1 MPFSLP
7 TLPDVR
13 RNNRDNLAAFLKGA
27 DASVPNDALRVL
39 SDMNAGGAFL
49 NLKYLAWLARN
60 FLPDLAEKSWLDRWA
75 AILFGGRKAA
85 TFASGTITVTGTA
98 GTLLPAGSPL
108 ATSDGIQYQT
118 AADVY
123 LSALATPVA
132 VTCLTAGA
140 IGNRDAG
147 APLSISVA
155 VSNVS
160 AQATVVLIDGGA
172 DTESDDDLRVR
183 ILLRI
188 RNPPM
193 GGCATDYEQ
202 WTLSLPGV
210 SRVWVAP
217 MEMGVGTVT
226 VRFACDQLRASNDSL
241 PTLDDCALVRAY
253 LDTVRPVTVADLF
266 VVPAI
271 PQGIGP
277 RILNLSNDTPSM
289 RLAIEAALQGMLL
302 EKAAPGQT
310 IFACW
315 ISDAI
320 TEAAGDATFD
330 LVTGDFAMTS
340 KGALASLRA
349 AFGGGIAFT

>member
-1 MPFSLP
+1 MPFNLPDLP
-7 TLPDVR
+7 TVR
-13 RNNRDNLAAFLKGA
+13 RQNRDFLAAFLEGA
-27 DASVPNDALRVL
+27 DASVPNSALRVL
-39 SDMNAGGAFL
+39 SDQNAGGAFL
-49 NLKYLAWLARN
+49 NLKYLQWLAKN
-60 FLPDLAEKSWLDRWA
+60 FLPDLAEKGWLDRWA
-75 AILFGGRKAA
+75 NILFGGRKAA
-85 TFASGTITVTGTA
+85 TFASGTITVTGTPGVKLA
-98 GTLLPAGSPL
+98 AGSIL
-108 ATSDGIQYQT
+108 ATSDGVEYQT

-123 LSALATPVA
+123 LSAAATPVA

-140 IGNRDAG
+140 IGNRDPG
-147 APLSISVA
+147 ALLSLTIA
-155 VSNVS
+155 VSSVD

-217 MEMGVGTVT
+217 MEMGIGTVT
-226 VRFACDQLRASNDSL
+226 VRFACDVLRASNDGL
-241 PTLDDCALVRAY
+241 PTPDDCAMAKAY

-266 VVPAI
+266 VLAAI
-271 PQGIGP
+271 PQGIVP
-277 RILNLSNDTPSM
+277 RILNLTDTSPSTK
-289 RLAIEAALQGMLL
+289 LAIGASLQAMLL

-320 TEAAGDATFD
+320 TEAVGDATFD
-330 LVTGDFAMTS
+330 LATGDFAMANAGSIAT
-340 KGALASLRA
+340 LRQQ
-349 AFGGGIAFT
+349 FGGGIAFT

>member
-1 MPFSLP
+1 MPFNLPDLP
-7 TLPDVR
+7 TVR
-13 RNNRDNLAAFLKGA
+13 RSNRDNLAAFLEGA
-27 DASVPNDALRVL
+27 DASVPNNALRVL

-60 FLPDLAEKSWLDRWA
+60 FLPDLAEKGWLDRWA
-75 AILFGGRKAA
+75 DILFGGRKAA
-85 TFASGTITVTGTA
+85 TFATGTVTVTGTA

-108 ATSDGIQYQT
+108 AATDGTEYQT

-123 LSALATPVA
+123 LSATATPVA

-147 APLSISVA
+147 APLSITVA
-155 VSNVS
+155 ASNVN

-188 RNPPM
+188 RNSPM

-226 VRFACDQLRASNDSL
+226 VRFACDQLRAGNDGL
-241 PTLDDCALVRAY
+241 PTLDDCALAKAY

-266 VVPAI
+266 VVPWI
-271 PQGIGP
+271 PQGIVP
-277 RILNLSNDTPSM
+277 RILNLSNDSPSM
-289 RLAIEAALQGMLL
+289 RLAIEASIQAMLL
-302 EKAAPGQT
+302 DKAAPGQT

-315 ISDAI
+315 MSDAI
-320 TEAAGDATFD
+320 TEVVGDATFD
-330 LVTGDFAMTS
+330 LATGDFVMANAGS
-340 KGALASLRA
+340 VASLRPQYR
-349 AFGGGIAFT
+349 GGLAFT

>member
-1 MPFSLP
+1 MPFDLPDLP
-7 TLPDVR
+7 TVR
-13 RNNRDNLAAFLKGA
+13 RGNRDNLAAFLEGA
-27 DASVPNDALRVL
+27 DASVPNSALRVL

-49 NLKYLAWLARN
+49 NLKYLQWCARN
-60 FLPDLAEKSWLDRWA
+60 FLPDLAEKGWLDRWA
-75 AILFGGRKAA
+75 NILFGGRKAA
-85 TFASGTITVTGTA
+85 TFASGTITVTGSPGA
-98 GTLLPAGSPL
+98 LLPAGSPL

-123 LSALATPVA
+123 LSGRATPVA

-140 IGNRDAG
+140 IGNRDQG
-147 APLSISVA
+147 TPLSISVA
-155 VSNVS
+155 ASNVN

-210 SRVWVAP
+210 SRAWVAP
-217 MEMGVGTVT
+217 MEMGIGTVT
-226 VRFACDQLRASNDSL
+226 VRFACDQLRASNDGL
-241 PTLDDCALVRAY
+241 PTLDDCALAKAY

-266 VVPAI
+266 VVSAI
-271 PQGIGP
+271 PQGIVP
-277 RILNLSNDTPSM
+277 RILNLSIDTPSM
-289 RLAIEAALQGMLL
+289 RLSIEASIQAMLL
-302 EKAAPGQT
+302 DKAAPGQT

-320 TEAAGDATFD
+320 TEVVGDGTFD
-330 LVTGDFAMTS
+330 LATGDFVMANAGS
-340 KGALASLRA
+340 IASLRP
-349 AFGGGIAFT
+349 AFGGGLAFT

>member
-1 MPFSLP
+1 MPFALPDLP
-7 TLPDVR
+7 TVR
-13 RNNRDNLAAFLKGA
+13 RTNRDNLAAFLEGA
-27 DASVPNDALRVL
+27 DASVPNSALRVL

-49 NLKYLAWLARN
+49 NLKYLQWLARN
-60 FLPDLAEKSWLDRWA
+60 FLPDTAEKGWLDRWA
-75 AILFGGRKAA
+75 YILFGGRKAA
-85 TFASGTITVTGTA
+85 TFASGTITVTGTQ
-98 GTLLPAGSPL
+98 GVRLPAGSVL

-118 AADVY
+118 TAEVY
-123 LSALATPVA
+123 LSATATPVA

-140 IGNRDAG
+140 IGNRDQG
-147 APLSISVA
+147 ALLSLTVA
-155 VSNVS
+155 VSSVN

-217 MEMGVGTVT
+217 MEMGIGTVT
-226 VRFACDQLRASNDSL
+226 VRLACDQLRASNGGL
-241 PTLDDCALVRAY
+241 PTADDLALAKAY

-266 VVPAI
+266 VLAPI
-271 PQGIGP
+271 PQGIAP
-277 RILNLSNDTPSM
+277 RILNLSNDTPSV
-289 RLAIEAALQGMLL
+289 RLAIEAALQAMLL

-320 TEAAGDATFD
+320 TGAVGDATFD
-330 LVTGDFAMTS
+330 LATGDFVMANA
-340 KGALASLRA
+340 GAIASLRPV
-349 AFGGGIAFT
+349 FGGVVLYS

>member
-1 MPFSLP
+1 MPFALPDLP
-7 TLPDVR
+7 TVR
-13 RNNRDNLAAFLKGA
+13 RQNRDFLAAFLEGA
-27 DASVPNDALRVL
+27 DASVPNSALRVL
-39 SDMNAGGAFL
+39 SDQNAGGAFL
-49 NLKYLAWLARN
+49 NLKYLQWLAKN
-60 FLPDLAEKSWLDRWA
+60 FLPDLAEKGWLDRWA
-75 AILFGGRKAA
+75 NILFGGRKAA
-85 TFASGTITVTGTA
+85 TFASGTATVTGTP
-98 GTLLPAGSPL
+98 GVTLAAGSIL

-118 AADVY
+118 AADVI
-123 LSALATPVA
+123 LSAAATPVA

-140 IGNRDAG
+140 IGNRDPG
-147 APLSISVA
+147 ALLSLTVA
-155 VSNVS
+155 VSSIN

-217 MEMGVGTVT
+217 MEMGIGTVT
-226 VRFACDQLRASNDSL
+226 VRFACDVLRASNDGL
-241 PTLDDCALVRAY
+241 PTPDDCALAKAY

-266 VVPAI
+266 VLPTI
-271 PQGIGP
+271 PQGIVP
-277 RILNLSNDTPSM
+277 WILNLTDTSASTK
-289 RLAIEAALQGMLL
+289 LAIEVSLQAMLL
-302 EKAAPGQT
+302 EKATPGQT

-320 TEAAGDATFD
+320 TDAVGDATFD
-330 LVTGDFAMTS
+330 LASGDFVMANAGS
-340 KGALASLRA
+340 IASLRQQ
-349 AFGGGIAFT
+349 FGGGIAFT

>member
-1 MPFSLP
+1 MPFNLPDLP
-7 TLPDVR
+7 TVR
-13 RNNRDNLAAFLKGA
+13 RGNRDNLAAFLKGA

-49 NLKYLAWLARN
+49 NLKYLAWLAKN
-60 FLPDLAEKSWLDRWA
+60 FLPDQAEKGWLDRWA
-75 AILFGGRKAA
+75 NILFGGRKAA
-85 TFASGTITVTGTA
+85 TFADGTIAVTGTQ
-98 GTLLPAGSPL
+98 GVKLPAGALL
-108 ATSDGIQYQT
+108 ATADGVQYQT
-118 AADVY
+118 AADAF
-123 LSALATPVA
+123 LSATATPVA

-140 IGNRDAG
+140 IGNRDKG
-147 APLSISVA
+147 ALLSLSVA
-155 VSNVS
+155 VSSVN

-217 MEMGVGTVT
+217 MEMGIGTVT
-226 VRFACDQLRASNDSL
+226 VRFACDVLRAGNDGL
-241 PTLDDCALVRAY
+241 PTPDDCALAKAY

-266 VVPAI
+266 VLAAI
-271 PQGIGP
+271 PQGIVP

-289 RLAIEAALQGMLL
+289 RLAIEAALQAMLL

-320 TEAAGDATFD
+320 TEAGGDATFD
-330 LVTGDFAMTS
+330 LATGDFVMAN
-340 KGALASLRA
+340 KGSIASLRP
-349 AFGGGIAFT
+349 AFKGGIAFT

>member
-1 MPFSLP
+1 MPFALPDLP
-7 TLPDVR
+7 TVR
-13 RNNRDNLAAFLKGA
+13 RQNRDFLAAFLEGA
-27 DASVPNDALRVL
+27 DASVPNSALRVL
-39 SDMNAGGAFL
+39 SDQNAGGAFL
-49 NLKYLAWLARN
+49 NLKYLQWLAKN
-60 FLPDLAEKSWLDRWA
+60 FLPDLAEKGWLDRWA
-75 AILFGGRKAA
+75 NILFGGRKAA
-85 TFASGTITVTGTA
+85 TFASGTVTVTGTP
-98 GTLLPAGSPL
+98 GTKLAAGSVL
-108 ATSDGIQYQT
+108 ATSDGVQYQT
-118 AADVY
+118 ATDVY
-123 LSALATPVA
+123 LSAAATPVT

-140 IGNRDAG
+140 IGNRDPG
-147 APLSISVA
+147 APLSLTVA
-155 VSNVS
+155 VSSVD

-217 MEMGVGTVT
+217 MEMGIGTVT
-226 VRFACDQLRASNDSL
+226 VRFACDVLRASNDGL
-241 PTLDDCALVRAY
+241 PTLDDCAMAKAY

-266 VVPAI
+266 VVAAL
-271 PQGIGP
+271 PQGIVP
-277 RILNLSNDTPSM
+277 RILNLSNDTPST
-289 RLAIEAALQGMLL
+289 RLAIAAGLQAMLL

-320 TEAAGDATFD
+320 TEAVGDATFD
-330 LVTGDFAMTS
+330 LATGDFAMANAGS
-340 KGALASLRA
+340 IASLRQQ
-349 AFGGGIAFT
+349 FGGGIAFT